1 MITDNTR
8 NLFQFIEYLHDN
20 VDEFNQCNQ
29 TILDWKEA
37 RWQERQCGQHYTE
50 KLRMREIQKVVNEK
64 WDIISEQ
71 IIEPIKNK
79 TIELSICDLDTPQS
93 IYTNCSSDLFMLI
106 ENFEE
111 EDIIE
116 IQKAK
121 KQYIDFRNDINH
133 SIISLSELIM
143 VFRYFDDIMKH
154 VARVFYEDGDRSIPK
169 IKEIPY
175 AEIRQCPESFN
186 LTVTLDEVEEFYN
199 KLTIEHLEVIHE
211 DTDFDYFAYAIAG
224 GDILIEKLPY
234 KPVRLKGTIENMH
247 DELLGFLK
255 KNKVITKKRKT
266 IPRKYKD
273 LAEKLFLNEKGN
285 PLKLFNPK

>member
-1 MITDNTR
+1 MITDSTR
-8 NLFQFIEYLHDN
+8 NLFQFIDFMHSNIEN
-20 VDEFNQCNQ
+20 FNQHIQ
-29 TILDWKEA
+29 VILDWKEA
-37 RWQERQCGQHYTE
+37 RWQKRQCGQHYTE

-71 IIEPIKNK
+71 IIEPIKSK

-93 IYTNCSSDLFMLI
+93 IYTNCSSDIVMLL

-133 SIISLSELIM
+133 SIISLSKLIM

-154 VARVFYEDGDRSIPK
+154 VARVFYEDGDRPIPK

-175 AEIRQCPESFN
+175 AEIRQCPESFH

-199 KLTIEHLEVIHE
+199 KLIIKNLEVIHE
-211 DTDFDYFAYAIAG
+211 DTDFDYFTYAIAG

-234 KPVRLKGTIENMH
+234 KPIRLKGTIENMH
-247 DELLGFLK
+247 DELLCFLK
-255 KNKVITKKRKT
+255 KHKVISKKRKT
-266 IPRKYKD
+266 IPQKYKD